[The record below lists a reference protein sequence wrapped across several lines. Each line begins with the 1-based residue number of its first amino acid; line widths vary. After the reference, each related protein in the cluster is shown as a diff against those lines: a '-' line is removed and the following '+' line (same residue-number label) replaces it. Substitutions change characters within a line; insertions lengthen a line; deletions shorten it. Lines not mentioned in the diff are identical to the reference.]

1 MLVTPEEV
9 LDSQHYDEGELF
21 FVTTLIL
28 GAEAFLRNADAYREQ
43 NDLTPAVIHLIVGF
57 WLDNRDSNYTEY
69 VKIGDFPLGIQ
80 SLVTQLK
87 YSPEDVVEDVIV

>member
-1 MLVTPEEV
+1 MLVSPQEI
-9 LDSQHYDEGELF
+9 LDAQHYDSDELP

-28 GAEAFLRNADAYREQ
+28 GAEAFLRNAGAYREQ

-69 VKIGDFPLGIQ
+69 VKIGDFPLGLQALIT
-80 SLVTQLK
+80 SLQ
-87 YSPEDVVEDVIV
+87 YSAEDVII